1 MIRKSKILILLTL
14 IIFSC
19 DIPGK
24 VEVKNDL
31 NELVIVSYTYQ
42 DNIKGYLPQIN
53 KINPNAKGYIMLGF
67 GARWN
72 ESFINQ
78 FPNKV
83 IDTINLKVGN
93 KEYYCSSKECK
104 NEIFNIANRKS
115 NSTMQIV
122 IDSNLIQKAFVKK

>member
-19 DIPGK
+19 DIPAK
-24 VEVKNDL
+24 VDIKNDL

-53 KINPNAKGYIMLGF
+53 KISANAKGYIMLGF
-67 GARWN
+67 ETRWN
-72 ESFINQ
+72 ESFINP
-78 FPNKV
+78 FPNEV

-93 KEYYCSSKECK
+93 KEYSK
-104 NEIFNIANRKS
+104 R
-115 NSTMQIV
+115 
-122 IDSNLIQKAFVKK
+122 L